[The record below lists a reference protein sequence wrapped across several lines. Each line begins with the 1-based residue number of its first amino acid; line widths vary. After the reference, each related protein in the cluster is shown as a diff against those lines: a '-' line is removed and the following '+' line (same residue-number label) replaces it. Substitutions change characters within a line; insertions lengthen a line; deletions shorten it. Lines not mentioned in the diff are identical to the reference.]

1 MITTSDFKKTLII
14 SSYAPPAI
22 GGPQNLYNLLKDFP
36 KDSYC
41 VLTSFYNI
49 DNVSAKTGTW
59 LKGKY
64 IFYDNISAS
73 GLLKTHP
80 EITKE
85 RPSRLILNKLKHLVK
100 RIWFLGVLGGTF
112 IMGSQIVMIIRAGI
126 KTIKK
131 EKIEIM
137 IGFSDYGPAMIS
149 TYFLNKITKK
159 PYYIFLFDIY
169 KDNFYPVFP
178 AGFLAKI
185 FELKILKNAEKIIV
199 TNEGT
204 LNYYT
209 QIYGEKIREKIVV
222 IHNSTF
228 PEPYLKLHTDYNP
241 KQPYTIF
248 YTGRIYWPQIR
259 SLKNLIKAIEEIKD
273 IDVKLKIYCPNPKNY
288 LRKIGIKESKKV
300 KISIAPPQKMP
311 EIQTQA
317 DILFLPLSWNTKS
330 KKIIDTATPGKLADY
345 LISNRPILI
354 HAPSSAFLA
363 KYAKKNNFAY
373 VVDEENIEKLK
384 NAIKMLLF
392 NKTST
397 KQIIENAKNT
407 FFKNHDANRNALMF
421 QKLFKKHEKK

>member
-1 MITTSDFKKTLII
+1 MTNAPNFKKILII

-22 GGPQNLYNLLKDFP
+22 GGPQNLYNLLRDFP
-36 KDSYC
+36 ENSYC
-41 VLTSFYNI
+41 ILTSFYNI
-49 DNVSAKTGTW
+49 DNISAKTGTW

-64 IFYDNISAS
+64 IFYDNISTS
-73 GLLKTHP
+73 GLLENHS
-80 EITKE
+80 EIRKE

-100 RIWFLGVLGGTF
+100 RIWLLGALGGTF
-112 IMGSQIVMIIRAGI
+112 IMFSQIIMIIRAGI

-178 AGFLAKI
+178 AASLSKI
-185 FELKILKNAEKIIV
+185 FESKILKNAEKIIV

-209 QIYGEKIREKIVV
+209 QIYGEEIRKKIVV

-228 PEPYLKLHTDYNP
+228 PESYLKLHTDYNP
-241 KQPYTIF
+241 KPPYTIL

-259 SLKNLIKAIEEIKD
+259 SLKNLIKSIEEIND
-273 IDVKLKIYCPNPKNY
+273 IDINLKIYCPNPKDY
-288 LRKIGIKESKKV
+288 LKKIGIRESKKV

-317 DILFLPLSWNTKS
+317 DILFLPLSWHTKS
-330 KKIIDTATPGKLADY
+330 QKIIDTATPGKLADY

-354 HAPSSAFLA
+354 HAPSSTFLTQ
-363 KYAKKNNFAY
+363 YAKKNNFAI
-373 VVDEENIEKLK
+373 VVDEENTEKLK
-384 NAIKMLLF
+384 SAIKTLLF
-392 NKTST
+392 DKAFT
-397 KQIIENAKNT
+397 KQIIENAKTT
-407 FFKNHDANRNALMF
+407 FFKNHDANKNALLF
-421 QKLFKKHEKK
+421 QNLFKK